1 MALYNYNGFLFEAD
15 DKEKKKIP
23 LYISETLLSILSNID
38 SPIAKKLIE
47 LDATKQPTV
56 KGHNKFEISYL
67 DCDRTKKD
75 KEDKISFMP
84 AAKASEV
91 PGILS
96 KVGSMEEIMLPCNDC
111 YNSKLR
117 QEMSVGKIV
126 NRLFPDTYKQVEIE
140 KFVNDFKAEMGKASA
155 KFKLVEG
162 EEIRYCYLESNYE
175 NTSQGDLNSSCMKH
189 EYAQKYLDIYC
200 KNPDKC
206 KLLVLMSDKN
216 DKKIK
221 GRALV
226 WMGLRKPTG
235 KVYMDRIYVLNYADQ
250 KLYIDYAIEHDW
262 LHKAQQVMH
271 DASYIENGKRVH
283 ASVAIQLNPAMYDY
297 YPSMDTLAY
306 YTPSTGRLGSNAGNY
321 VKGHPRYT
329 LNSAEGGATKL
340 DK

>member
-15 DKEKKKIP
+15 DKEKKKISFF
-23 LYISETLLSILSNID
+23 ISEVLAKILSVID
-38 SPIAKKLIE
+38 SPIAKKILE
-47 LDATKQPTV
+47 LDASKQPTV
-56 KGHNKFEISYL
+56 KGHNKFELSYL
-67 DCDRTKKD
+67 DCDRSKKD

-84 AAKASEV
+84 AAKATEV
-91 PGILS
+91 PGYLQDMMI
-96 KVGSMEEIMLPCNDC
+96 PCGDC

-162 EEIRYCYLESNYE
+162 EEIRYYYLSDHYE
-175 NTSQGDLNSSCMKH
+175 NQSQGDLNSSCMKH
-189 EYAQKYLDIYC
+189 DYAQKYLDIYC
-200 KNPDKC
+200 KNPERC
-206 KLLVLMSDKN
+206 KLLILMSDKN

-235 KVYMDRIYVLNYADQ
+235 KIYMDRIYVLNYADQ
-250 KLYIDYAIEHDW
+250 KLYVDYAIEHDW
-262 LHKAQQVMH
+262 LYKAQQVMH
-271 DASYIENGKRVH
+271 DASYLENGKRVY
-283 ASVAIQLNPAMYDY
+283 ASVAIQLNPIMFDY

-321 VKGHPRYT
+321 VKGHPRYN